1 MTDIK
6 TPIERSKNMAAI
18 RSANTK
24 PEQYICKELFSLGY
38 RYRKNAKYIYGT
50 PDLFL
55 RKYNTAIFVH
65 GCYWH
70 RHSGCKYAYMPK
82 SNADFWQKKFLKNVQ
97 RDVVVKQSLQQ
108 QGVKCLIVWECTVK
122 KMIRDPVINANMMD
136 RIVDF
141 LNSEELYREL

>member
-6 TPIERSKNMAAI
+6 TPAERSKNMAAI

-24 PEQYICKELFSLGY
+24 PEQYICRELFSLGY
-38 RYRKNAKYIYGT
+38 RYRKNAKNIYGT

>member
-6 TPIERSKNMAAI
+6 TPAERSKNMAAI

-24 PEQYICKELFSLGY
+24 PEQYICRELFSLGY
-38 RYRKNAKYIYGT
+38 RYRKNAKYVSGT

-70 RHSGCKYAYMPK
+70 RHSGCKYAYIPK
-82 SNADFWQKKFLKNVQ
+82 SHTDFWQKKFIKNIQ
-97 RDVVVKQSLQQ
+97 RDAIVKQSLQL

-122 KMIRDPVINANMMD
+122 KMMRDPSTNTDIMD
-136 RIVDF
+136 RIAEF
-141 LNSEELYREL
+141 FKSKELYLEL